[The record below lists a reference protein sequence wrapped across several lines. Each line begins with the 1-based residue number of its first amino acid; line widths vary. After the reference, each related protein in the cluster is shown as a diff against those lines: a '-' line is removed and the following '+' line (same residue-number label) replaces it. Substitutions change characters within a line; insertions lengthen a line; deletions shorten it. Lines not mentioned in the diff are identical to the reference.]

1 MRACASASRLV
12 AKKEYMVEDTSYIYY
27 SYIAQSYHMSIS
39 RSSLAQLTREDGREN
54 VCYFH
59 GRRSSI
65 KYICTASDWS
75 DSSRVVDSVDLFQIK
90 KATTA
95 SNPFAAEGAKRWRA
109 LAHPSSTH
117 STVGSF
123 EIRIEGGS
131 FVWMTRREDDDDD
144 DDDLNRIKQKSSK
157 KRLPSEEWRG
167 VRGVRP
173 RPRPSQLRVPPVE
186 NQISISRQDLA
197 NLTHALKSN
206 WLEWRFS
213 VGCVYRME
221 IESFHI

>member
-1 MRACASASRLV
+1 MRGACASASRLA
-12 AKKEYMVEDTSYIYY
+12 AKKSMWLTTRATFTTATLPNHLICRYLEVALHY
-27 SYIAQSYHMSIS
+27 SHERMGKRMLLSWAMES
-39 RSSLAQLTREDGREN
+39 
-54 VCYFH
+54 
-59 GRRSSI
+59 
-65 KYICTASDWS
+65 ICTASDWS

-109 LAHPSSTH
+109 HAHPSSTH